1 LPDRRDPVPR
11 RARGAPDPAAIEQRF
26 GAPWSAA
33 ARRAAHGGDRRPAQS
48 QRCGCARAGEAQRD
62 NIRKMLVAMV
72 DDVRV
77 ALIKLAERTC
87 AIRAVKN
94 DEERRE
100 LVARDIFDVYA
111 PLAHRLGIGHLK
123 WELEDLSF
131 RYLYN
136 DSYMRIARLLDGKR
150 VERDRFIARVRAA
163 APRGA
168 RRGRHRV
175 LISAVVPSTSTAS
188 GGRCSARVSASPRST
203 TSAPCASWCPRSRTA
218 TPPWVW
224 YTACGATFPTSSTT
238 TSPTPRK
245 TATAPC
251 TRR

>member
-1 LPDRRDPVPR
+1 VTVDVLGQ
-11 RARGAPDPAAIEQRF
+11 A
-26 GAPWSAA
+26 
-33 ARRAAHGGDRRPAQS
+33 
-48 QRCGCARAGEAQRD
+48 EAQRD

-87 AIRAVKN
+87 AIRAVKA
-94 DEERRE
+94 DPERRE
-100 LVARDIFDVYA
+100 LVARDVFDVYA

-131 RYLYN
+131 RYLHN

-163 APRGA
+163 APRACSAMPASSA
-168 RRGRHRV
+168 R
-175 LISAVVPSTSTAS
+175 SADVPSTSTAS
-188 GGRCSARVSASPRST
+188 GGRCSARVSASRRST

-218 TPPWVW
+218 TPRWVS
-224 YTACGATFPTSSTT
+224 YTACGATSPTNSTT
-238 TSPTPRK
+238 TSPTRRK

-251 TRR
+251 IRR